1 MGEKIEDLKSK
12 KRTNQ
17 KRGVKMKVRKVF
29 LAILL
34 SLSFC
39 FVSGMGYGGQDEY
52 LRYKGKAS
60 LIDSFLLEARVNY
73 VMRNPTDFL
82 NVQMHYDLNGD
93 YSEGLPGNVDSK
105 GKIFVWVVDNRDIF
119 SDKFGIALLNTFKI
133 SLEKIYSSIVLAVI
147 TTDMDTDIV
156 AEFLSEEIIPLGYFY
171 QGEYHLWEDKEEVE
185 EPEIKEV
192 IEGFEW
198 FQTGNTQSITQLQP
212 KQSRELEN
220 NRMGD
225 MYTLHPAFFIKNPDT
240 SEDPDMFADRIS
252 EKGLKWM
259 RLSIDVFDWIEVE
272 DIGTYSEHYIHPE
285 QDRAITALKD
295 NGINTLYTIV
305 YWDEEIQVEEGYS
318 RFKTEEEIQRYLDYV
333 QFIVH
338 HFKDRIE
345 YYSLLNEPNIGEGT
359 QQYVKVEDHINLI
372 RRTIPVIRE
381 EYPEA
386 KIVVG
391 EVTPFTEPGV
401 REYFFE
407 ILRSDVMPLVD
418 GVVWHPG
425 AGTSPEY
432 MADYYYDYPNL
443 VQEIKDVAFS
453 NGFNGEYL
461 ATEMHWR
468 TSESLHPSE
477 YDEYSKTSA
486 AKYLARGIVTH
497 LSTTS
502 YAGIAECLECQ
513 PKMNV
518 IQSLSNMMAGAKPT
532 DLPIQIQ
539 SEATNI
545 KSHSFSL
552 SNGDK
557 LIALWTDGIAVD
569 DDPGVKATLTIPNF
583 SAETVMGIDVLKAY
597 QQSIKTSN
605 EDGNLVIQDLIVRD
619 YPLILHITK
628 PN

>member
-1 MGEKIEDLKSK
+1 MKSK
-12 KRTNQ
+12 KLL
-17 KRGVKMKVRKVF
+17 
-29 LAILL
+29 LAAIIGIVLL
-34 SLSFC
+34 
-39 FVSGMGYGGQDEY
+39 
-52 LRYKGKAS
+52 
-60 LIDSFLLEARVNY
+60 
-73 VMRNPTDFL
+73 
-82 NVQMHYDLNGD
+82 
-93 YSEGLPGNVDSK
+93 GN
-105 GKIFVWVVDNRDIF
+105 IF
-119 SDKFGIALLNTFKI
+119 SP
-133 SLEKIYSSIVLAVI
+133 VLA
-147 TTDMDTDIV
+147 M
-156 AEFLSEEIIPLGYFY
+156 E
-171 QGEYHLWEDKEEVE
+171 GE
-185 EPEIKEV
+185 
-192 IEGFEW
+192 EW
-198 FQTGNTQSITQLQP
+198 FQTGNTQEITQLQT
-212 KQSRELEN
+212 KASEELEN

-272 DIGTYSEHYIHPE
+272 ETGGYSEHHIYPE
-285 QDRAITALKD
+285 QDKAITALKD
-295 NGINTLYTIV
+295 KGINTLYTIV
-305 YWDEEIQVEEGYS
+305 YWDKEIQVEEGYS

-333 QFIVH
+333 QFIIH

-345 YYSLLNEPNIGEGT
+345 YYSLLNEPNIGKGS
-359 QQYVKVEDHINLI
+359 QQYVKVKDYINLI

-391 EVTPFTEPGV
+391 EVTPFTEPGA

-443 VQEIKDVAFS
+443 VQEIKDVAS
-453 NGFNGEYL
+453 SSGFNGEYL

-468 TSESLHPSE
+468 TSESLHPNE

-486 AKYLARGIVTH
+486 AKYLARGIVMH

-518 IQSLSNMMAGAKPT
+518 IQSLSNMMAGANPIE
-532 DLPIQIQ
+532 LPLEIQ
-539 SEATNI
+539 SQATNI
-545 KSHSFSL
+545 KNYTFSL

-569 DDPGVKATLTIPNF
+569 EDPGVDATLIINDIT
-583 SAETVMGIDVLKAY
+583 AQDVTGVDVLKAY
-597 QQSIKTSN
+597 QQSIITSN
-605 EDGNLVIQDLIVRD
+605 ENGSLVVKNLIIRD
-619 YPLILHITK
+619 YPLMLKIKI
-628 PN
+628 